1 MSRHNL
7 SPEAHFIAVSII
19 RAVAEAYELNY
30 SDLLS
35 RTRQKR
41 ITEARQVAMFALR
54 DQLHLPFKEIAALF
68 NKKDHGSAMHAV
80 RVVPEF
86 LQVDRMFTQRWPR
99 IVKRVLAARHAAEN
113 NTVVVKFEEVA

>member
-1 MSRHNL
+1 MSCHNL
-7 SPEAHFIAVSII
+7 SPETHFIAVSII

-54 DQLHLPFKEIAALF
+54 DQLHLPFKEIGALF

-86 LQVDRMFTQRWPR
+86 LQVDRMFTKQWPR